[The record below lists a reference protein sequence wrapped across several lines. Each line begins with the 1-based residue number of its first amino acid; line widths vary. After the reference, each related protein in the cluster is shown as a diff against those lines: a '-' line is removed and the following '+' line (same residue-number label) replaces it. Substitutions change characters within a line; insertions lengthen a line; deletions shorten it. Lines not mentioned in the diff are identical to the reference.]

1 MLNALETKIA
11 ASTVTKEGGDERYDL
26 QYLESKRS
34 EYLFSEFTYRFNLF
48 LAQISRSPPGLTKE
62 GGDERNERLWQ
73 V

>member
-1 MLNALETKIA
+1 MPSETKIA

-48 LAQISRSPPGLTKE
+48 F
-62 GGDERNERLWQ
+62 
-73 V
+73 